1 MNNKKTPEHMS
12 VDDVAAKSDR
22 AEIIEGIQRGC
33 LIGMA
38 VLALV
43 LPPMGVAS
51 VNNRVRIPA
60 AEHPVRLAD
69 FAGEAAQPDVEYMA
83 HWVTDSRDNKG
94 LPFVIVDKTDAR
106 IYVFHP
112 DGRLRGESPVLLGSE
127 SGDETVEGV
136 AQKKLTEL
144 LSHERTTS
152 AGRFVAEPGHNAH
165 HENVVW
171 IDYKNALSM
180 HRVLLTNPAER
191 RQERLDTPT
200 PDDNRISAGCVN
212 VPVAFFEGVLAPAFD
227 KTYGIVYVLP
237 ESRAVT
243 EVFPAY
249 DARARIT
256 AQRLATAQNS
266 VDATAQK

>member
-1 MNNKKTPEHMS
+1 MTKPEHPAS
-12 VDDVAAKSDR
+12 PVNERTNNSDR
-22 AEIIEGIQRGC
+22 AEIIEGLQRGA
-33 LIGMA
+33 LIGIA

-43 LPPMGVAS
+43 MPPMGVAS
-51 VNNRVRIPA
+51 INRQPVRMPA
-60 AEHPVRLAD
+60 MEHPVHLAD
-69 FAGEAAQPDVEYMA
+69 FGGAAARPDVAYIA
-83 HWVTDSRDNKG
+83 HWVTDSRDNKN
-94 LPFVIVDKTDAR
+94 LPFVIVDKKDAR
-106 IYVFHP
+106 VYVFHP

-127 SGDETVEGV
+127 AGDETVEGV
-136 AQKKLTEL
+136 GQKKLTEL

-180 HRVLLTNPAER
+180 HRVLLSNPAER

-212 VPVAFFEGVLAPAFD
+212 VPVPFFESVLAPAFE

-237 ESRAVT
+237 ESRPVT

-249 DARARIT
+249 DALARVT

-266 VDATAQK
+266 AE